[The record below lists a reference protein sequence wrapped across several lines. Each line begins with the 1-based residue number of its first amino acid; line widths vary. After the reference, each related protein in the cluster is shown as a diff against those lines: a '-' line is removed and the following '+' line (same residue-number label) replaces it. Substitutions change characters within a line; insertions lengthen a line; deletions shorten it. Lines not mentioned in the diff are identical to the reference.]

1 MITRLKVNKFT
12 AFDELDIQFSKGV
25 NIFIGENATGKTH
38 ILKMLYS
45 TCYVAD
51 SNITISLSQKLN
63 NVFLPDG
70 IGRLARRSRG
80 VSSGNFTVY
89 RNDDDD
95 DIDRYIK
102 FSVSTKD
109 KTDGKVT
116 QSRWKKDYRY
126 NVVYIPVKD
135 MLANAPGF
143 RSLYALRNIYFE
155 EVYNDI
161 IDRAL
166 LPPPVGKPTPER
178 QRLMRLIE
186 QAISGKIVVK
196 NEHFYLHNRQ
206 GQLEFTLLAE
216 GYRKLGLL
224 YSLIQNETLA
234 KSSILFWD
242 EPEANLNPK
251 LAKTIIEIILELQR
265 MGVQVFL
272 STHDYVILKEFE
284 LATTDNDAVMYH
296 CLYKDGDRVFH
307 STASHPDDIENS
319 AIDATYNDLL
329 DRDIRRR
336 LG

>member
-1 MITRLKVNKFT
+1 MITRLKINKFT
-12 AFDELDIQFSKGV
+12 AFDEMDIQFSKGV

-51 SNITISLSQKLN
+51 SNIPIPLSQKIN

-70 IGRLARRSRG
+70 IGRLARRSQG
-80 VSSGNFTVY
+80 VSSGSFTVY

-95 DIDRYIK
+95 AVDRYVK

-109 KTDGKVT
+109 KTVGKVT

-143 RSLYALRNIYFE
+143 RSLYSLRNIYFE
-155 EVYNDI
+155 EIYNDI

-166 LPPPVGKPTPER
+166 LPPPIGKPKPER
-178 QRLMRLIE
+178 QKLMRLIE

-196 NEHFYLHNRQ
+196 KEHFYLHNRQ

-251 LAKTIIEIILELQR
+251 LARTIVEIILELQR

-272 STHDYVILKEFE
+272 ATHDYVILKEFD
-284 LATTDNDAVMYH
+284 LATREDDAVMYH
-296 CLYKDGDRVFH
+296 CLYKDNGTVRHGAV
-307 STASHPDDIENS
+307 SRLDDIENS

-329 DRDIRRR
+329 DRDIKKR
-336 LG
+336 LS

>member
-12 AFDELDIQFSKGV
+12 AFDEMDITFSKGV

-51 SNITISLSQKLN
+51 SNIQTPLSQKIN

-80 VSSGNFTVY
+80 VSSGSFTVY

-95 DIDRYIK
+95 NVDRYVK

-109 KTDGKVT
+109 KVEGKVT

-143 RSLYALRNIYFE
+143 RSLYALRNLSFE
-155 EVYNDI
+155 EIYNDI

-166 LPPPVGKPTPER
+166 LPAPVGKPTPER
-178 QRLMRLIE
+178 QRLMHLIE
-186 QAISGKIVVK
+186 KAISGRIVVK
-196 NEHFYLHNRQ
+196 QEHFYLKNPQ

-224 YSLIQNETLA
+224 YSLIQNETLS

-251 LAKTIIEIILELQR
+251 LARTIVEIILELQR

-272 STHDYVILKEFE
+272 ATHDYVILKEFD
-284 LATTDNDAVMYH
+284 LAAREDDAILYH
-296 CLYKDGDRVFH
+296 SLYKDNGTVRH
-307 STASHPDDIENS
+307 SAASQLDEVEHS
-319 AIDATYNDLL
+319 AIDATYDDLL
-329 DRDIRRR
+329 DRDIKKR
-336 LG
+336 LR